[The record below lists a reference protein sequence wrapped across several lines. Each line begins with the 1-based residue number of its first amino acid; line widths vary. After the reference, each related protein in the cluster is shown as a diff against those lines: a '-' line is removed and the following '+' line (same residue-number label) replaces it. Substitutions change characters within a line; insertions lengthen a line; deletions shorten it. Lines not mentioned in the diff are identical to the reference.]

1 RQTVIVVDE
10 ASIRRSDA
18 AGFRTAN
25 PGVLE
30 AILAVSDPVQAV
42 ESGALEPRE
51 RVTLLLAP
59 KDGTQPRAMFTGC
72 APALSAEDKAKAE
85 AGSSSAQRAK
95 DSFFAT
101 GAANRI
107 ADQAEEFRTTLLGAV
122 QHIAEGA
129 PEQQGRAAP
138 SFEASSAV
146 RSLKTAARVA
156 DPSLGA
162 PRLVLIAP
170 AALRAV
176 PAAADPA
183 SARQAGFAA
192 ARATRVDLG
201 QSEVAVALA
210 DGRSRDFV
218 EAFLLG
224 SRGRLISWSS
234 GPPSNLAPAPVA
246 VRSFAGT
253 IEYGSEQF
261 PVRARLAYDRKGALV
276 NSWIQ
281 VLNQQEAATPLSGN
295 AVCDSNSDCTITGDG
310 RSFSQSWSAKQ
321 AGMPEFGSDIPFSGL
336 RYFDIRIA
344 GNRASGRIYDPL
356 VAQIGDDPQRKELR
370 FAMTETGI

>member
-1 RQTVIVVDE
+1 MGGEGSPAEIFPRMSRVRSFAQAGIACIGLAALAALAGCGPGGDGASSSDGIHTVLKHEAACDLAGLTRPKRQTVIVVDE

-246 VRSFAGT
+246 VRSFA
-253 IEYGSEQF
+253 
-261 PVRARLAYDRKGALV
+261 
-276 NSWIQ
+276 
-281 VLNQQEAATPLSGN
+281 
-295 AVCDSNSDCTITGDG
+295 
-310 RSFSQSWSAKQ
+310 
-321 AGMPEFGSDIPFSGL
+321 
-336 RYFDIRIA
+336 
-344 GNRASGRIYDPL
+344 
-356 VAQIGDDPQRKELR
+356 
-370 FAMTETGI
+370 